1 MSNREHLAQLRL
13 GVYVWNEQHREN
25 SNIIPHLSRANLNQ
39 AEIKLVRTES
49 TTREVPKFK
58 AKLLSVLVA
67 GGIEGLRTM
76 LNHPLVDILIE
87 IVKKWLDSII

>member
-13 GVYVWNEQHREN
+13 GVHVWNEQQRKN
-25 SNIIPHLSRANLNQ
+25 PNIISHLSGANLNQ

-49 TTREVPKFK
+49 TTREVPKLR
-58 AKLLSVLVA
+58 AKLLSVLLA

-87 IVKKWLDSII
+87 MMKKWLDSII